1 MMFLYA
7 FLGITA
13 LTAVVVLLANIGVFG
28 EAVRTSEFA
37 KWGITAVIAE
47 IVTATVAA
55 FKWWLPSFDAK
66 ISLDFSPQNP
76 FDIDLDQDNCTY
88 ELREAGKIIET
99 GKIDLALSHANWQCA
114 LPSSVKPKQV
124 VKLNLAERNGKK
136 WEVRPF
142 YPFDITQKAYE
153 R

>member
-37 KWGITAVIAE
+37 KWGITAV

>member
-1 MMFLYA
+1 MFLYA

-37 KWGITAVIAE
+37 KWGITAV